1 MTTKMTL
8 QEARQVL
15 GLFPTD
21 EVEKQGLE
29 DLRTAEVRLL
39 EVTSNEVE
47 QQSCKLWI
55 KAIDTM
61 LKFRDYAIA

>member
-1 MTTKMTL
+1 MAKMTL
-8 QEARQVL
+8 AEARQVL

-21 EVEKQGLE
+21 EVEKKGLE
-29 DLRTAEVRLL
+29 ELRVAEVRLL
-39 EVTSNEVE
+39 EVTRNEEE

-61 LKFRDYAIA
+61 LKFQDYVA